1 MGTGMPN
8 KEEKM
13 AAITAKK
20 KMETENRFIAVN
32 SGKDIILA
40 LQHLI
45 AMFGATVLVPMLT
58 GLNPSVALF
67 SAGVGTLLFHL
78 VTGGTVPVFLGSSFA
93 FIAVINIV
101 KEANG
106 GDLAYAQG
114 GILVAGLLYVLASF
128 AVKKIKYET
137 IKRILPSYVVGPMIM
152 VIGLTL
158 VPTAYGMAQGNLII
172 ASVTLLTALGI
183 NLFGK
188 GMLKQMSIITA
199 VAVGYILSLM
209 LNQVDTAI
217 ITSAALVE
225 MPAFTFP
232 KFSVSAILTIAP
244 VVLAVFME
252 HVGDIT
258 TNGQVV
264 GKDFIKKPGL
274 HRTLL
279 GDGLATAFAALIGG
293 PANTTYGENTGVLA
307 ITKNYSPQLL
317 RLAAV
322 FAVVL
327 AFAGKL
333 GGTLRSIP
341 TPVMG
346 GISIILFSMIALIGL
361 KTIKKAY
368 EDKEVKLEMKT
379 VITAA
384 AILIIGLAPTY
395 LPADIASLFSVR
407 ITEAISLS
415 GLSLAAIAGIILNT
429 LFGLAGRK

>member
-1 MGTGMPN
+1 
-8 KEEKM
+8 
-13 AAITAKK
+13 
-20 KMETENRFIAVN
+20 
-32 SGKDIILA
+32 
-40 LQHLI
+40 
-45 AMFGATVLVPMLT
+45 
-58 GLNPSVALF
+58 
-67 SAGVGTLLFHL
+67 
-78 VTGGTVPVFLGSSFA
+78 VPV
-93 FIAVINIV
+93 
-101 KEANG
+101 
-106 GDLAYAQG
+106 
-114 GILVAGLLYVLASF
+114 
-128 AVKKIKYET
+128 
-137 IKRILPSYVVGPMIM
+137 
-152 VIGLTL
+152 
-158 VPTAYGMAQGNLII
+158 AYGMAQGNLII

-199 VAVGYILSLM
+199 VAVGYALSLI
-209 LNQVDTAI
+209 LNQVDTGI
-217 ITSAALVE
+217 ITGAAFLE
-225 MPAFTFP
+225 MPAFTLP
-232 KFSVSAILTIAP
+232 KFSLSAILTIAP

-264 GKDFIKKPGL
+264 GKDFIKSPGL
-274 HRTLL
+274 HKTLL

-317 RLAAV
+317 RLAAA

-327 AFAGKL
+327 AFVGKL

-368 EDKEVKLEMKT
+368 EDNEVKVEMKT
-379 VITAA
+379 VVTAL

-395 LPADIASLFSVR
+395 LPAEVASIFSIR
-407 ITEAISLS
+407 ITDAISLS
-415 GLSLAAIAGIILNT
+415 GLSLAAFAGIILNT
-429 LFGLAGRK
+429 FFGFVSRK